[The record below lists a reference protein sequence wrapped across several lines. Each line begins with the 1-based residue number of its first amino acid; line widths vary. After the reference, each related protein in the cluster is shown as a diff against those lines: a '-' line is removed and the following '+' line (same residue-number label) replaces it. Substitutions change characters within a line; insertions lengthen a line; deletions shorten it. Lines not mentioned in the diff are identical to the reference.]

1 MTIGRI
7 PVESA
12 IDAHGLK
19 TVDGEMKLI
28 LELARNVAS
37 SRATV
42 LICGESGTG
51 KEVLARFIHGN
62 SSRASRRLV
71 AVNCAAIPAELLESE
86 LFGYERG
93 AFTGANQ
100 TKLGKFELANESTF
114 LLDEI
119 SEMPLALQAKLLRV
133 IQEGEV
139 ERLGARNP
147 VKVNFRLI
155 ATTNRDL
162 AAMVRMGQF
171 REDLFYRL
179 NVIPLTVPALRNRP
193 ADIDELARFF
203 LAVSCHINGKSAKR
217 LSDEALLKLR
227 QWNWPGNVRELENVI
242 ERAVLLCEGVEI
254 GAREIAINGFRPQEP
269 SSSYELT
276 PGMTIAEAERKLI
289 MRTLEHT
296 GQNRTQA
303 AHLLGISI
311 RTLRN
316 KLHEYRCENLQPVSH
331 LAQEGHI
338 HV

>member
-1 MTIGRI
+1 MAVGRI
-7 PVESA
+7 PVESSL
-12 IDAHGLK
+12 DVHGLK
-19 TVDGEMKLI
+19 TADGEMKRI

-51 KEVLARFIHGN
+51 KEVLARFIHAN

-93 AFTGANQ
+93 AFTGASQ
-100 TKLGKFELANESTF
+100 AKPGKFELANESTF

-133 IQEGEV
+133 IQEGEI
-139 ERLGARNP
+139 ERLGARTP

-162 AAMVRMGQF
+162 SAMVLKGQF

-179 NVIPLTVPALRNRP
+179 NVIPLTIPSLRNRP
-193 ADIDELARFF
+193 SDIDELARFF
-203 LAVSCHINGKSAKR
+203 LAVSCHLNGKSAQT
-217 LSDEALLKLR
+217 LSDEALVKLR
-227 QWNWPGNVRELENVI
+227 QWKWPGNVRELENVI
-242 ERAVLLCEGVEI
+242 ERAVLLSSGREI
-254 GAREIAINGFRPQEP
+254 GAQEIEISGFRPHEP
-269 SSSYELT
+269 ASSYELV
-276 PGMTIAEAERKLI
+276 PGMTIADAERRLI

-316 KLHEYRCENLQPVSH
+316 KLHEYRCENPQPTSH
-331 LAQEGHI
+331 PVQEGRI